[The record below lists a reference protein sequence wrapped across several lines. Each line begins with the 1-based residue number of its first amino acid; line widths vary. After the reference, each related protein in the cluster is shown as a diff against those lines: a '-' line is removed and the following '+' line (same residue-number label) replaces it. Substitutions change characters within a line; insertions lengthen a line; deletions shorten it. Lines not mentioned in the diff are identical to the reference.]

1 MARHRKEKPLETHR
15 DFGYNRQ
22 TEASDSW
29 GVHLRIQL
37 ISLFLLCPFASLLLA
52 TPGDQRTISEL
63 DLYDKLHGMWIG
75 QLIGNATG
83 RPTEGTYDGAQPNPS
98 TSVPWQIKQTWDADD
113 DTDIEYLAL
122 HILETYG
129 FDCNEAE
136 IADEWLSHLTV
147 NGIYIANK
155 QAWSLMLDGYLPPE
169 TGSRTYNQHWY
180 SIDAQIGT
188 EVFGALSPGLPH
200 VAMDLAGR
208 FAQVTNSGFAV
219 HAAQFYA
226 AMYAEA
232 FFEPDVPTL
241 IANALVALPPASR
254 TTTVICDVLE
264 WYYDDSIDGLLDW
277 RSTRAKL
284 YENYQG
290 PAAKG
295 RYYNWVEST
304 INTGATVLALLYGQG
319 DFKQTVQIAVLAGWD
334 CDCNP
339 ATAGGLLGIISGFSD
354 LPADLTDPAVC
365 GNTYLNV
372 SRPGLPDPHAPLPQS
387 EPITQIASRTLD
399 LAAENL
405 FLNSASYR
413 QGRFSHYYGLSNPDT
428 AGIDVV
434 SRPIIS
440 PPLSVPAPEPPNV
453 IVTPSASVT
462 YPDQAQDRRC
472 LSAISD
478 DIADNSHT
486 GQRPYST
493 YLSDPAAKPAL
504 DWYELSYS
512 SPIRF
517 DRLTFYEGDVVWS
530 RINAY
535 YRDDRPRGGYFQDL
549 TVQVRRNGQYFDPL
563 DLRMSPALDPFM
575 MHQIITFDFT
585 PIVGDAIRIT
595 GTPGGTDRFTTI
607 LELDVPAQPY
617 LGPQLSAVTLVDA
630 ETSPTHT
637 ATLALNFTEAVT
649 LNLSSISLHA
659 CPAGAPIDLPDAA
672 LSDACTGI
680 QISLALPP
688 SLSPGQYELQLDC
701 RAVYDEFGFPLIDDD
716 ADPDDSA
723 RTYKFTTLPS
733 LP

>member
-1 MARHRKEKPLETHR
+1 
-15 DFGYNRQ
+15 
-22 TEASDSW
+22 
-29 GVHLRIQL
+29 LRIRI
-37 ISLFLLCPFASLLLA
+37 ISLFLLFPFASLLPA
-52 TPGDQRTISEL
+52 AQSDQRTISEL
-63 DLYDKLHGMWIG
+63 NLYDKLHGMWIG

-83 RPTEGTYDGAQPNPS
+83 RPTEGTYDGPQPNPN

-129 FDCNEAE
+129 FDCNEVE
-136 IADEWLSHLTV
+136 IADEWLSHLTA

-200 VAMDLAGR
+200 VAIDLAGR
-208 FAQVTNSGFAV
+208 FAQITNSGFAV

-232 FFEPDVPTL
+232 FFESDVPTL
-241 IANALVALPPASR
+241 IGDALLALPPASR
-254 TTTVICDVLE
+254 TTAVICDVLE
-264 WYYDDSIDGLLDW
+264 WYYEDSIDGLLDW

-284 YENYQG
+284 YEHYQG
-290 PAAKG
+290 PAGKG

-304 INTGATVLALLYGQG
+304 INTGATVIALLYGQG
-319 DFKQTVQIAVLAGWD
+319 DFKQTIQIAVLAGWD

-339 ATAGGLLGIISGFSD
+339 ATAGGLLGIISGFSN
-354 LPADLTDPAVC
+354 LPADLTDPVVC

-387 EPITQIASRTLD
+387 EAITHITSRTLD

-405 FLNSASYR
+405 SLNSASCR
-413 QGRFSHYYGLSNPDT
+413 QGRFACSYALSNPIT
-428 AGIDVV
+428 AGFDVITT
-434 SRPIIS
+434 PIIA
-440 PPLSVPAPEPPNV
+440 PPVSMPAPEPPEI

-462 YPDQAQDRRC
+462 YTDQAHGRRR
-472 LSAISD
+472 LSAITD
-478 DIADNSHT
+478 AIADNSHT
-486 GQRPYST
+486 GQKPYST
-493 YLSDPAAKPAL
+493 YVSDPAARPAL

-512 SPIRF
+512 APMRF
-517 DRLTFYEGDVVWS
+517 DRLIFYEGDVVWS

-535 YRDDRPRGGYFQDL
+535 YRDDLPRGGYFEDL
-549 TVQVRRNGQYFDPL
+549 TVQVRRNGQYFQPL

-575 MHQIITFDFT
+575 LYQTITFDFT
-585 PIVGDAIRIT
+585 PIVGDAIRII
-595 GTPGGTDRFTTI
+595 GTPGGTDHFTTI

-617 LGPQLSAVTLVDA
+617 LGPQLSAVALVDA
-630 ETSPTHT
+630 EASPTDT
-637 ATLALNFTEAVT
+637 GMLSLGFSEVVT
-649 LNLSSISLHA
+649 LDLASISLLT
-659 CPAGAPIDLPDAA
+659 CPGGAPIDLDDDAISNA
-672 LSDACTGI
+672 SKRT
-680 QISLALPP
+680 QISVALPS
-688 SLSPGQYELQLDC
+688 SLAPGQYELQLDC
-701 RAVYDEFGFPLIDDD
+701 GAIYDEFGLPLIDDD
-716 ADPDDSA
+716 ADPTDS
-723 RTYKFTTLPS
+723 RLTHKFTTLPH